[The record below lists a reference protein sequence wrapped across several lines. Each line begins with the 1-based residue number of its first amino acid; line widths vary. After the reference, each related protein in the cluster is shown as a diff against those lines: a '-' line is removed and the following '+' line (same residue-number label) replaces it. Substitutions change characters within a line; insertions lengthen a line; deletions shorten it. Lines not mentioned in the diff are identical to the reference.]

1 MHGSHEA
8 GWHGDDTVLDIY
20 LHLPTPD
27 AGVVKVRQPLH
38 LLSLFRGQ
46 RPTAANHND
55 RNTTEHRQVIVEL
68 CPQTCKV
75 KNHLGD
81 YAIGSYVRTVDHKPD
96 MHSK

>member
-46 RPTAANHND
+46 RPTVSQSDVAP
-55 RNTTEHRQVIVEL
+55 RPTITIEIPPNTAR
-68 CPQTCKV
+68 
-75 KNHLGD
+75 
-81 YAIGSYVRTVDHKPD
+81 S
-96 MHSK
+96 